1 MQNLWGTLD
10 TLAVFHMSSPRQP
23 RPECRPC
30 SSVSLRCATHAM
42 PMSSAYGRQ
51 PATTENES
59 PLDLSFHF
67 ASQAEAR
74 PAHLKICACAWTCN
88 FLEQLPQTWHLLF
101 PGDNTNSHLIC
112 SAYRPTQK
120 IVNADSEVSRDMSS
134 HLIHDSLTLVAWSC
148 LSDVQVFPHND
159 RSKLRMASRQAHL

>member
-1 MQNLWGTLD
+1 MRNTRN
-10 TLAVFHMSSPRQP
+10 ANVF
-23 RPECRPC
+23 
-30 SSVSLRCATHAM
+30 SLR
-42 PMSSAYGRQ
+42 PSASGNR
-51 PATTENES
+51 NES
-59 PLDLSFHF
+59 PFDLSFHF
-67 ASQAEAR
+67 ASQVEAR

-101 PGDNTNSHLIC
+101 PGHNTNSHLIC

-159 RSKLRMASRQAHL
+159 RSKLRMASRQAHSSSPFGMFCVMLMRATGACMAQFLCPNEDLS